1 MSVPPS
7 EKKEELVSIKPL
19 HVLLLGAGILG
30 SGKWQ
35 PGHGSKSAGRQHD
48 TGSR

>member
-7 EKKEELVSIKPL
+7 DRKEELVSIKPL

-30 SGKWQ
+30 SGEWQ
-35 PGHGSKSAGRQHD
+35 PGHSSMDKIRQAA
-48 TGSR
+48 